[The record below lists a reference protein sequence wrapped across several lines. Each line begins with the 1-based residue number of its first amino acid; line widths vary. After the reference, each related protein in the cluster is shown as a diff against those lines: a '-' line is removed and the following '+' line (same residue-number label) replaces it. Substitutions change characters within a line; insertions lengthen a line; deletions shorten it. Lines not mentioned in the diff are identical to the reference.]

1 MNFTGT
7 IVELMLKRNLAVRK
21 EGAIIYKNA
30 AILLF
35 AEDPDMYI
43 PSSWV
48 RYIRYN
54 GTEAKSGSE
63 YNVIKDEE
71 FR

>member
-1 MNFTGT
+1 
-7 IVELMLKRNLAVRK
+7 MLKRNLAVKK
-21 EGAIIYKNA
+21 EEIVVYKNA

-48 RYIRYN
+48 RYIRYD
-54 GTEAKSGSE
+54 GIEAKSGSE

-71 FR
+71 FH